1 MNFCMQWLRCMNNNK
16 KDISKKF
23 PYNMQSS
30 GGGGHLT
37 LSTSDGVLVHSVKNA
52 CRNRLNTG
60 VNAED
65 PDSIASLVGD
75 SRRYEGVDPDHL
87 KASSPR
93 AGNADG
99 SCVEDDSEDESHKDG
114 RTEEVDRDTKVRAY
128 AWCKEFLSGSWK
140 LISEDDFQIGVVS
153 GGLSNLL
160 YLCSLPDH
168 VLSVGEEP
176 REVLLRVYGAILQG
190 VDSLVQ
196 ESVMFAILA
205 ERALGPRLYGI
216 FPEGRLEQY
225 IPSNRLLT
233 EQLRVP
239 DLSGE
244 IAVKMSRFHGM
255 VMPFNKEPKWL
266 FGTIERYMKQILTL
280 TFTKEAHLKKFNKLM
295 KYNLPAE
302 MESLSTVVM
311 SLKSHFTQTQVSV
324 VSEDSSS
331 EHYVLDLEHE
341 SDIRKIKMQKTK
353 ACELGTERKVIDSV
367 AKPKTDA
374 DLNIIASDRFSRSST
389 QAGCNILMLADQD
402 HSSKEKLMLID
413 FEYSSYNYRGFDIG
427 NHFCEWIYDY
437 TYNQWPFFKA
447 TLENYPSREQQL
459 HFLRHYLSE
468 FSGIKG
474 DVERDD
480 RAKIE
485 EEMIIETNRF
495 ALASHFLWGLW
506 SIIQAKLSTI
516 EFGYMVDLGKL
527 SECSEYFRALSHS
540 RMKETTENLI
550 HLDHI
555 SSRAFRNL
563 LEFTFRQHWE
573 VPEEELREHIQ
584 VGSYLLAHPF
594 LARCLALL
602 RKVLT
607 PQNCQSYLD
616 FAKSIFCEEMLS
628 TVYCYLSTGLLEMPQ
643 LYGSLEPAERERII
657 ELRSEGSHQLCA
669 LKKENLCAGRDS
681 QTDEAR
687 YLYCFLGA
695 EDSGDWCQGSKLP
708 FLADKWSFSTA
719 VLYNYLFVIGGYRHK
734 VKKGF
739 EFRMASFRYNPFTD
753 CWDSVAHLIKRRR
766 HFSTAVCEGAIFAV
780 GGWYLDNLLA
790 PDSSTALYTAVERYD
805 PWTDT
810 WAFVSSLPLTDFL
823 FTVSLSHDIPLT
835 TVLHDCIYVLGTI
848 QKTGEKLILQYN
860 VKQDSWSELLP
871 TLTCADADIPSLY
884 YFCSVDRLYLIGG
897 NNNENVVTSFCV
909 ESQKWGKDCRMAEAH
924 QAVAFQFTVT
934 PDGIDFH
941 LSREALK
948 NIYLSGI
955 TSWRKRLIRFKNGVL
970 TGVYPASPSSWLI
983 VVIAI
988 MSTMYARIDPSMG
1001 MIDCIKK
1008 TLPVNG
1014 YLAVQTQT
1022 VLSAML
1028 FATGLWVSLI
1038 LVLRYILKMLLSYHG
1053 WMFEPHGRMS
1063 RTTKI
1068 WATLVKMF
1076 SGRRPLLYSFQ
1087 ASLPRLPVPGV
1098 DDTIK
1103 RVSDWWEEYIYLR
1116 GRSPIM
1122 VNSNFYAMDLLYVTP
1137 THRQAARAGNAVHA
1151 MLIYRRKLDRE
1162 EHSPMRALGIVP
1174 MCSYQMER
1182 MFNTTR
1188 IPGIETDFIQH
1199 LKDSK
1204 HMVVYHKGR
1213 FYKVWLHHGGRHLQ
1227 PYELEMQFQKILD
1240 DKTEPQPGELKLAAL
1255 TAGERIPWARARVK
1269 FFSQGINKVS
1279 LDTIEKA
1286 AIFMTLDE
1294 EEQGYD
1300 KEKLRSIDSYA
1311 KSLLHGKCYNRWF
1324 DKSFNLIAYKNG
1336 KLGINAEHSWAD
1348 APIVGH
1354 MWEFVLS
1361 TDHFQLGYTEEGHC
1375 KGDMN
1380 KMLSPPSKL
1389 KWDIPQ
1395 EDKGEFCLT
1404 YEASMTR
1411 LFREGRTETVR
1422 SCTIE
1427 STEFVRAMENPDKTN
1442 EERLQLF
1449 HVAAEKHQNMYRL
1462 AMTGA
1467 GIDRHLFC
1475 LYVVSKYLGIDSPFL
1490 KQVLSEPW
1498 RLSTSQTPQQQLN
1511 MIDLNK
1517 YPQYISAGGGFGPV
1531 ADDGYGVSYIIVGE
1545 DLITFHISSK
1555 FSSPETDSYRFG
1567 QNIRQAMLDIKAL
1580 FNTKKDK
1587 KMYLDY
1593 SYS

>member
-1 MNFCMQWLRCMNNNK
+1 
-16 KDISKKF
+16 
-23 PYNMQSS
+23 MQSS

-37 LSTSDGVLVHSVKNA
+37 LSTSDGVLVNSVKNA

-65 PDSIASLVGD
+65 PDSIVSLVGD
-75 SRRYEGVDPDHL
+75 SRRYEGVDPGHL

-114 RTEEVDRDTKVRAY
+114 RTDEVDRDTKVRAY

-140 LISEDDFQIGVVS
+140 LIFEDDFQIGIIS

-176 REVLLRVYGAILQG
+176 RKVLLRVYGAILQG

-280 TFTKEAHLKKFNKLM
+280 KFTKEAHLKKFNKLM

-302 MESLSTVVM
+302 MESLRALLESTASPVVFC
-311 SLKSHFTQTQVSV
+311 HNDVQ
-324 VSEDSSS
+324 E
-331 EHYVLDLEHE
+331 
-341 SDIRKIKMQKTK
+341 
-353 ACELGTERKVIDSV
+353 G
-367 AKPKTDA
+367 
-374 DLNIIASDRFSRSST
+374 
-389 QAGCNILMLADQD
+389 NILMLADRD
-402 HSSKEKLMLID
+402 PSSKEKLMLID
-413 FEYSSYNYRGFDIG
+413 FEYSSYNYRCWCRVV
-427 NHFCEWIYDY
+427 HSRLL
-437 TYNQWPFFKA
+437 K
-447 TLENYPSREQQL
+447 YPQL

-474 DVERDD
+474 DVECDD
-480 RAKIE
+480 QAKIE

-563 LEFTFRQHWE
+563 LEFTFRQPWE

-628 TVYCYLSTGLLEMPQ
+628 TVYCYLSTRLLEMPQ

-687 YLYCFLGA
+687 YLYRFLGA

-835 TVLHDCIYVLGTI
+835 TVLRDCIYVLGTI

-860 VKQDSWSELLP
+860 VKQ
-871 TLTCADADIPSLY
+871 
-884 YFCSVDRLYLIGG
+884 
-897 NNNENVVTSFCV
+897 
-909 ESQKWGKDCRMAEAH
+909 
-924 QAVAFQFTVT
+924 
-934 PDGIDFH
+934 
-941 LSREALK
+941 
-948 NIYLSGI
+948 
-955 TSWRKRLIRFKNGVL
+955 
-970 TGVYPASPSSWLI
+970 
-983 VVIAI
+983 
-988 MSTMYARIDPSMG
+988 
-1001 MIDCIKK
+1001 
-1008 TLPVNG
+1008 
-1014 YLAVQTQT
+1014 
-1022 VLSAML
+1022 
-1028 FATGLWVSLI
+1028 
-1038 LVLRYILKMLLSYHG
+1038 
-1053 WMFEPHGRMS
+1053 GRMLS
-1063 RTTKI
+1063 CH
-1068 WATLVKMF
+1068 
-1076 SGRRPLLYSFQ
+1076 YS
-1087 ASLPRLPVPGV
+1087 
-1098 DDTIK
+1098 K
-1103 RVSDWWEEYIYLR
+1103 RERERGEGAIQDKVS
-1116 GRSPIM
+1116 
-1122 VNSNFYAMDLLYVTP
+1122 
-1137 THRQAARAGNAVHA
+1137 
-1151 MLIYRRKLDRE
+1151 
-1162 EHSPMRALGIVP
+1162 
-1174 MCSYQMER
+1174 
-1182 MFNTTR
+1182 
-1188 IPGIETDFIQH
+1188 QH
-1199 LKDSK
+1199 LEHFSL
-1204 HMVVYHKGR
+1204 KGT
-1213 FYKVWLHHGGRHLQ
+1213 
-1227 PYELEMQFQKILD
+1227 ELTQD
-1240 DKTEPQPGELKLAAL
+1240 TAPQ
-1255 TAGERIPWARARVK
+1255 
-1269 FFSQGINKVS
+1269 
-1279 LDTIEKA
+1279 
-1286 AIFMTLDE
+1286 
-1294 EEQGYD
+1294 
-1300 KEKLRSIDSYA
+1300 
-1311 KSLLHGKCYNRWF
+1311 
-1324 DKSFNLIAYKNG
+1324 
-1336 KLGINAEHSWAD
+1336 
-1348 APIVGH
+1348 
-1354 MWEFVLS
+1354 
-1361 TDHFQLGYTEEGHC
+1361 
-1375 KGDMN
+1375 
-1380 KMLSPPSKL
+1380 
-1389 KWDIPQ
+1389 
-1395 EDKGEFCLT
+1395 
-1404 YEASMTR
+1404 
-1411 LFREGRTETVR
+1411 
-1422 SCTIE
+1422 
-1427 STEFVRAMENPDKTN
+1427 
-1442 EERLQLF
+1442 
-1449 HVAAEKHQNMYRL
+1449 
-1462 AMTGA
+1462 
-1467 GIDRHLFC
+1467 
-1475 LYVVSKYLGIDSPFL
+1475 
-1490 KQVLSEPW
+1490 
-1498 RLSTSQTPQQQLN
+1498 
-1511 MIDLNK
+1511 
-1517 YPQYISAGGGFGPV
+1517 
-1531 ADDGYGVSYIIVGE
+1531 
-1545 DLITFHISSK
+1545 
-1555 FSSPETDSYRFG
+1555 
-1567 QNIRQAMLDIKAL
+1567 
-1580 FNTKKDK
+1580 
-1587 KMYLDY
+1587 
-1593 SYS
+1593 